1 MMNNNHYSYKSQ
13 EELIQ
18 NLSDKIVAN
27 LKEAID
33 GTGKASFLV
42 SGGSTPKPLFEKL
55 SSVDMEWESVV
66 IGLCDERWVSQT
78 HSDSNE
84 RFVKEFLLKSFA
96 KKANFISMYQKDI
109 KIEDAQEFCSNIYQK
124 ELFPFDVVILGMGT
138 DGHTASLF
146 PHNVKLSEAF
156 DENNES
162 LCIFMKPD
170 IAPHERMSLT
180 KEAILSAQNIYLHFE
195 GKEKKTVYDK
205 VIAGI
210 DKYEMPISSV
220 INQMR
225 KKIEVY
231 YR

>member
-1 MMNNNHYSYKSQ
+1 MNNNHYFYKTQ

-18 NLSDKIVAN
+18 NLSDKIIVN
-27 LKEAID
+27 LKKAID
-33 GTGKASFLV
+33 STGKASLLV

-55 SSVDMEWESVV
+55 SSVDMAWERVV

-78 HSDSNE
+78 HKDSNE
-84 RFVKEFLLKSFA
+84 RFVKEFLLKNFA
-96 KKANFISMYQKDI
+96 KKANFISMYQKDTSI
-109 KIEDAQEFCSNIYQK
+109 QDAEKTCSSIYQK
-124 ELFPFDVVILGMGT
+124 ELFPFDVIILGMGT

-146 PHNVKLSEAF
+146 PHNTKLPEAF

-162 LCIFMKPD
+162 LCISMKPD
-170 IAPHERMSLT
+170 SAPHERMSLT
-180 KEAILSAQNIYLHFE
+180 QKAILSAQNIYLHFE
-195 GKEKKTVYDK
+195 GKEKQTVYDK

-210 DKYEMPISSV
+210 DKYEMPVSSV
-220 INQMR
+220 INQVR